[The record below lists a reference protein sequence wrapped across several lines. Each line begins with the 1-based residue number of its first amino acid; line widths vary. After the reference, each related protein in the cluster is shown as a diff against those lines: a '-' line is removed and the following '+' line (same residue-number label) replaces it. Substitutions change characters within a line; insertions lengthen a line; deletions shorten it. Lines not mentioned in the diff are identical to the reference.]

1 MTKTD
6 LEAECHGL
14 NPLSHQVCWSFGYIS
29 NNFMIFAIDTGNVK
43 NCLDFLTNNLQELW
57 SQNIMFVSYELQME
71 SDNL

>member
-6 LEAECHGL
+6 LGAECHGL

-29 NNFMIFAIDTGNVK
+29 NNFILFANYTSNVK
-43 NCLDFLTNNLQELW
+43 DCLHFLTNNLQELW
-57 SQNIMFVSYELQME
+57 SQNITSVSYELQME